1 MAKKKSI
8 KSIKFNKQTAICL
21 VAIAVILACLV
32 AICFSPVGE
41 AIIAS
46 LSTDDGSNNATPP
59 PATIVGLG
67 SNVEINGSVV
77 LSNIQF
83 EAHFIDVGQG
93 DAIVLRF
100 SDGNDWI
107 IDAGSGT
114 SEKSAI
120 TTEYIN
126 YLTSIGIT
134 EIDYMVATHLHSDH
148 MNMMDNV
155 LDSFVVKNVYYNAED
170 STTAYFNDFK
180 DKLSAE
186 TGVNVVQFDADGDT
200 YSFSGANYSIT
211 IYAPGHDRF
220 EDTNYMSPMVMVEV
234 EGVQMLFTGDNEE
247 DVEKWFMETYAEEDK
262 DIDILKVGHHGS
274 AKGTTTEFLQYFTPE
289 FAVISVGMENGY
301 NHPTANAMDRLY
313 RENVITY
320 RTNRQGN
327 IVLYVDENGQ
337 YAFDVEYD
345 FPAENNKNGENDKLL
360 VKEK

>member
-1 MAKKKSI
+1 MAKK

-32 AICFSPVGE
+32 AICFSPVGN

-46 LSTDDGSNNATPP
+46 LSQDDSGDNVTPA
-59 PATIVGLG
+59 PAPIIGLG

-83 EAHFIDVGQG
+83 EAHFVDVGQG

-114 SEKSAI
+114 REKSAT
-120 TTEYIN
+120 TTEYIS

-134 EIDYMVATHLHSDH
+134 EIDYVVATHAHSDH

-155 LDSFVVKNVYYNAED
+155 LDNFVVKNVYYNAEE
-170 STTAYFNDFK
+170 SGAAYFEDFK
-180 DKLSAE
+180 DNLSAE
-186 TGVNVVQFDADGDT
+186 AGVNVVKFDADGDN
-200 YSFSGANYSIT
+200 YSFTGDNYSIK

-220 EDTNYMSPMVMVEV
+220 EDTNYMSPMIMVEV
-234 EGVQMLFTGDNEE
+234 EGVQMLFTGDNE
-247 DVEKWFMETYAEEDK
+247 DTVESWFMETYAEEDK
-262 DIDILKVGHHGS
+262 DIDVLKVGHHGS
-274 AKGTTTEFLQYFTPE
+274 AKGTTTEFLQYFNPE

-301 NHPTANAMDRLY
+301 NHPTGNAMDRLY
-313 RENVITY
+313 MESVITY

-337 YAFDVEYD
+337 YAFDVEYE
-345 FPAENNKNGENDKLL
+345 FPAENNRDGANDRML